1 MPAPIS
7 EKIRWLIVWALED
20 DVPPEE
26 VAKRYRTSEK
36 SAKRF
41 HTMYKET
48 GSVAPKPMG
57 GDRRSHKIE
66 AYHDDIIGILEEKP
80 DRTLE
85 EIGKKLATIRGKKAK
100 FSISAFWRFFKRHTI
115 TIKKKTGHAAEQTNP
130 KIEKQRGN
138 FIREYPESHRVI
150 FIDETGVSTNM
161 TRSHGR
167 CTSGERLKMAF
178 PHGHRLNL
186 TCVAAITD
194 EEMLSRWIFKGAM
207 NTALFVKWIT
217 EDLVAKLRPGDTIVM
232 DNLSVHKTKRVKEAI
247 EITGARILFL
257 PPYSPDFNPIEK
269 AFAKLKALLRRA
281 EKRTVRSLKR
291 EVKKILDSLPSEECA
306 AFFRCCINE
315 MKEVRKEYL
324 KKIRNKKRD
333 N

>member
-7 EKIRWLIVWALED
+7 EEIRWLIVLAIED
-20 DVPPEE
+20 GVPPKE
-26 VAKRYRTSEK
+26 VAKTYRVSTKSVFRIYEK
-36 SAKRF
+36 
-41 HTMYKET
+41 YVET
-48 GSVAPKPMG
+48 GNVTPKAMG
-57 GDRRSHKIE
+57 GDRRSHKID
-66 AYHDDIIGILEEKP
+66 AYHDDIMGILEEKA

-85 EIGKKLATIRGKKAK
+85 EIGKKLVAIRGKKAK
-100 FSISAFWRFFKRHTI
+100 FSISAFWRFFKRHNVTL
-115 TIKKKTGHAAEQTNP
+115 KKKTGHAAEQTNP

-138 FIREYPESHRVI
+138 FIEEYDESHRVI

-167 CTSGERLKMAF
+167 CKSGERLKMAY

-207 NTALFVKWIT
+207 NTSLFVKWIT
-217 EDLVAKLRPGDTIVM
+217 EELAGKLRPGDTIVM

-247 EITGARILFL
+247 EQTGARILFL

-291 EVKKILDSLPSEECA
+291 EVKKIIDSIPAEECA

-324 KKIRNKKRD
+324 KKLKKKKRD